1 MAGED
6 HFLAAMLLMLV
17 RVWVCKNVQG
27 CVCMHGLEVQ
37 MPEQQGTVLVLVL
50 VLVLAMASLRWSRSK
65 AGLPEQRGRRR
76 RGPRAAVVLTQG
88 RSATWKAGRR

>member
-1 MAGED
+1 MTVTSDVQITGHRRQEAVAGED

-17 RVWVCKNVQG
+17 HVWVCKNVQG

-50 VLVLAMASLRWSRSK
+50 TMAWWK
-65 AGLPEQRGRRR
+65 KRRR
-76 RGPRAAVVLTQG
+76 DATAPSRARGE
-88 RSATWKAGRR
+88 RRKGP